1 MLDYVY
7 PFPNRQAG
15 EKTMPMKESKGSRLY
30 EQVADHI
37 ARMIEARTYRP
48 GERIPSVRE
57 MSVQKRVSVT
67 TVLQAYGLLESQG
80 LIEARPQSG
89 YYVRSRFS
97 SSVPVPDIS
106 SPQSDPTKVS
116 TQELTMMV
124 MPDVFNPYLVP
135 LGAATPNSN
144 LLPAD
149 KLNRILASIARR
161 KSLEGIKYDIPP
173 GYKPLRIQIAQKLL
187 KAGATINP
195 DEIITTTGCIEAID
209 LCLRAVCKSGDT
221 VAIESPTYF
230 GILQSME
237 SMGLKALEIPTHP
250 SEGINIDTLMFA
262 LEQTP
267 VKACLVISNYNN
279 PLGSCIPDEKKQHLV
294 SLLASLEIPLIEVD
308 ISGELHFS
316 DVRPSVCK
324 AYDKKGL
331 VLLCSSFS
339 KTLCPGY
346 RVGWVAAGRYQPKI
360 EWLKFTSSL
369 ATATLPQMA
378 VTEYLQSGGYE
389 SHMRK
394 VRRAYAFNVSNMY
407 EAVTRHFPKGTRVSR
422 PDGGFVLWIQMP
434 ESVDSLILYKLALQ
448 AGITLSPGYLFSA
461 TRRYKNYIRLNASRW
476 SDDIN
481 KGVLRLGEIVHK
493 LV

>member
-1 MLDYVY
+1 M
-7 PFPNRQAG
+7 Q
-15 EKTMPMKESKGSRLY
+15 TKERKSSRLY

-48 GERIPSVRE
+48 GDRILSVRE

-67 TVLQAYGLLESQG
+67 TVLQAYGLLESHG

-97 SSVPVPDIS
+97 SSVPVPEIS
-106 SPQSDPTKVS
+106 SPQCDPTKVS
-116 TQELTMMV
+116 INELTMMV
-124 MPDVFNPYLVP
+124 MKDVFNPNLIP
-135 LGAATPNSN
+135 LGAATPNSA

-161 KSLEGIKYDIPP
+161 KSLESIKYDIPP
-173 GYKPLRIQIAQKLL
+173 GYKPLRIQIAQKSL

-195 DEIITTTGCIEAID
+195 DEIITTMGCIEAID
-209 LCLRAVCKSGDT
+209 LCLRAVCKAGDT

-230 GILQSME
+230 GILQCME

-279 PLGSCIPDEKKQHLV
+279 PLGSCIPDEKKKRLV
-294 SLLASLEIPLIEVD
+294 SLLAGLDIPLIEVD

-316 DVRPSVCK
+316 DLRPSVCK

-378 VTEYLQSGGYE
+378 LAEYLQSGGYE
-389 SHMRK
+389 SHLRK
-394 VRRAYAFNVSNMY
+394 IRRAYAFNVSNMY
-407 EAVTRHFPKGTRVSR
+407 EAVTRHFPEGTRVSR
-422 PDGGFVLWIQMP
+422 PAGGFVLWIQMP
-434 ESVDSLILYKLALQ
+434 ESVDSLILYKMALQ

-476 SDDIN
+476 SDDIDR
-481 KGVLRLGEIVHK
+481 GVIRLGEIVHR